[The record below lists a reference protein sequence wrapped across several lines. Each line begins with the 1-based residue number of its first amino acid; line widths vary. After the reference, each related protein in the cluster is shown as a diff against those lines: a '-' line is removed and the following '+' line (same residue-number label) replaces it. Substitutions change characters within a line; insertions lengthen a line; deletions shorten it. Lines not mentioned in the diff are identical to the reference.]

1 MSENKKGIAIFCC
14 IHVAQKKL
22 RNLRMRRE
30 NKKERKNYPH
40 AKVEKV
46 NKKQSYTQS
55 YALYPQKCG

>member
-1 MSENKKGIAIFCC
+1 
-14 IHVAQKKL
+14 
-22 RNLRMRRE
+22 MRRE